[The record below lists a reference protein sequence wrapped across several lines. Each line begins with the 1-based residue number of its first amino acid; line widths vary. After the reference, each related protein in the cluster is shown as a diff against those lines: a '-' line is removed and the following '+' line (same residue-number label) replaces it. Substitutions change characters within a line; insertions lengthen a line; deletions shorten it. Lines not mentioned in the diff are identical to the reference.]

1 MSKFLMHVNA
11 ILWLLYDVGS
21 MVVFT
26 VQTEEI
32 RRTEV
37 VIVQGN
43 NTVQIIR
50 GTIRVQTQVS
60 WLYSPEV

>member
-11 ILWLLYDVGS
+11 ILWLLYDVGTII
-21 MVVFT
+21 VLT

-32 RRTEV
+32 RHTEV

-50 GTIRVQTQVS
+50 GTIRVQIQMS
-60 WLYSPEV
+60 WLHSPEV

>member
-11 ILWLLYDVGS
+11 ILWLLYDVGTI
-21 MVVFT
+21 VVLT

-37 VIVQGN
+37 VIIQGN

-50 GTIRVQTQVS
+50 GTIRVQIQMS
-60 WLYSPEV
+60 WLHSPEV

>member
-1 MSKFLMHVNA
+1 MHVNA
-11 ILWLLYDVGS
+11 ILWLLYDVGTI
-21 MVVFT
+21 VVLT

-32 RRTEV
+32 RHTEV

-50 GTIRVQTQVS
+50 GTIRVQIQMS
-60 WLYSPEV
+60 WLHSPEV

>member
-1 MSKFLMHVNA
+1 MHVNA
-11 ILWLLYDVGS
+11 ILWLLYDVGTI
-21 MVVFT
+21 VVLT

-37 VIVQGN
+37 VIIQGN

-50 GTIRVQTQVS
+50 GTIRVQIQMS
-60 WLYSPEV
+60 WLHSPEV

>member
-1 MSKFLMHVNA
+1 MHVNA

-37 VIVQGN
+37 IIVQGN

>member
-1 MSKFLMHVNA
+1 MHVNA
-11 ILWLLYDVGS
+11 ILWLLYDVGTII
-21 MVVFT
+21 VLT

-32 RRTEV
+32 RHTEV

-50 GTIRVQTQVS
+50 GTIRVQIQMS
-60 WLYSPEV
+60 WLHSPEV

>member
-11 ILWLLYDVGS
+11 ILWLLYDVGTI
-21 MVVFT
+21 VVLT

-32 RRTEV
+32 RHTEV

-50 GTIRVQTQVS
+50 GTIRVQIQMS
-60 WLYSPEV
+60 WLHSPEV